1 MRVVK
6 LVEISEL
13 KTGPFGTQ
21 FSANEYVIDGIPVI
35 NVKNIGYG
43 NIIET
48 GMGYVGQSTRWKD
61 CLIIDCRRA
70 ILYLGEKG
78 QWIDIA

>member
-35 NVKNIGYG
+35 N
-43 NIIET
+43 
-48 GMGYVGQSTRWKD
+48 
-61 CLIIDCRRA
+61 RREPSA
-70 ILYLGEKG
+70 
-78 QWIDIA
+78 A